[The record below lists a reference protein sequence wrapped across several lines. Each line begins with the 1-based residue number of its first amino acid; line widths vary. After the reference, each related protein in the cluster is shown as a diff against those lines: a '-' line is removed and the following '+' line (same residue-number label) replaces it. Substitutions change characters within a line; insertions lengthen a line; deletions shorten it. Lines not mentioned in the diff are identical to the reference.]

1 MNDTA
6 NNDLTT
12 IEKNYEQLDPAS
24 QQYLVVCSFLAMNTP
39 IPIDLISI
47 VVDNENKDEVFTRLQ
62 QMTELQLLEKMNDG
76 FLIQP
81 NVATFVQS
89 KYDSKKLKE
98 ILGITAKGMETIC
111 KSMNSPGELAPY
123 VKHADVLAQ
132 KTQLNKLAVSGFLSG
147 YLGNYWLSE
156 GDIKEAVVFYRRALL
171 IIEKF
176 SGVDSAEYT
185 EHLNN
190 LGSAL
195 HKTKKLEEAKH
206 CFEQVVI
213 TDKKVLGKDHPAVAI
228 GLNNLGQVLLEL
240 NNIDG
245 AVLHLENA
253 LDINTRHYG
262 LNHPL
267 VASGLYNFGMALFDV
282 GDLEKAKG
290 ELTQALAI
298 RQNIYGDQHP
308 IVAESHHGLGMVFQT
323 LGNIAD
329 AETNYL
335 KAIKIWENDK
345 KQENIQ
351 LAASYTN
358 LGGILHV
365 KGAFSDAKEN
375 YLKGLEI
382 FEACLPANDKNIRDL
397 QLQIKLLDHKIS
409 MPELL
414 EKMESGEELSQ
425 ELILLLDEIFGEE
438 SKGK

>member
-1 MNDTA
+1 MTNSA
-6 NNDLTT
+6 NKDVMA
-12 IEKNYEQLDPAS
+12 IEKNYERLDPTA
-24 QQYLVVCSFLAMNTP
+24 QKYLLVCSFLALYTP

-47 VVDNENKDEVFTRLQ
+47 VVESENEDGVIASLQ
-62 QMTELQLLEKMNDG
+62 QMTDLNLLEKTSDG
-76 FLIQP
+76 FQIQP
-81 NVATFVQS
+81 HIASFVQG
-89 KYDSKKLKE
+89 KFDSKKLKE

-111 KSMNSPGELAPY
+111 KSMDSPTEMLPY
-123 VKHADVLAQ
+123 VKHADTLAQ

-147 YLGNYWLSE
+147 YVGNYWLSE
-156 GDIKEAVVFYRRALL
+156 GNIQEAVLFYRRALL

-176 SGVDSAEYT
+176 SGIDSAEYT

-195 HKTKKLEEAKH
+195 HKIKKLEEAKK

-213 TDKKVLGKDHPAVAI
+213 TDKKVLGNDHPAVAI

-253 LDINTRHYG
+253 LKINTHHYG

-267 VASGLYNFGMALFDV
+267 VASGFYNLGMALFDV
-282 GDLEKAKG
+282 GNLERAKV

-298 RQNIYGDQHP
+298 RQNIYGDLHP
-308 IVAESHHGLGMVFQT
+308 SVAESHHGLGMVFQT
-323 LGNIAD
+323 IDNITE
-329 AETNYL
+329 AETNYRQ
-335 KAIKIWENDK
+335 AIKIWENDK
-345 KQENIQ
+345 KPENIQ

-365 KGAFSDAKEN
+365 KGDYSDAN
-375 YLKGLEI
+375 VYYLKGLEI
-382 FEACLPANDKNIRDL
+382 FEVCLPANDKTIRDL
-397 QLQIKLLDHKIS
+397 RLQIKLLDHKIS

-414 EKMESGEELSQ
+414 EKMESGENLSP
-425 ELILLLDEIFGEE
+425 ELISLLDEIFGAE